1 MTIEAL
7 KSETKKLS
15 KLEKL
20 EFLQFLAGLL
30 SDEERSNVLT
40 LEQENTLLSR
50 REDVIS
56 GKIKM
61 IPAEEVKAKLVIKYG
76 LPS

>member
-7 KSETKKLS
+7 KTETRKLS

-30 SDEERSNVLT
+30 SDEERNNVLT

-61 IPAEEVKAKLVIKYG
+61 IPAEEVKAKLLKKYG